1 MWQKYAGSKLPI
13 NLLNV
18 NYIQERIESQSDIYI
33 YTRAQY
39 MMHLFLILELQWSNS
54 LIFTIKFIVRKIIF
68 FNVYTQMY
76 M

>member
-39 MMHLFLILELQWSNS
+39 TMHLFLILELQWSNS
-54 LIFTIKFIVRKIIF
+54 LIFTI
-68 FNVYTQMY
+68 
-76 M
+76 